1 MKEFYY
7 KKGDLFAEEVKIK
20 DIANH
25 IKTPFYAYS
34 KLAMERRFD
43 QLKNSLGTL
52 RNRIFY
58 SVKANS
64 NISVLK
70 IFGSLGSGMD
80 VVSLGEYDRA
90 KAAGIAGKDI
100 VFSGVGK
107 TKSEIQSVIIG
118 GIRQFNIESE
128 PELNLVN
135 QVATEMGKVIDV
147 SIRVNPEVDAKT
159 HRKITTGTKSDKF
172 GVSFENVKMMFEKG
186 TEMKGVSFVG
196 LDMHIGSQ
204 ISTLNAF
211 RLSFSRLRK
220 MTLELRR
227 SGHALSRLDVG
238 GGIGIEHNLNGDSS
252 IPIDSY
258 SALLKEYFDD
268 LDCEIELEPGRS
280 LVGNAG
286 ILVASVI
293 YPKLGDENNF
303 LIIDAAMNDFLRPAL
318 YEAHHQLLVVKKSSK
333 KENGLFDIVGPVCE
347 SSDTFERS
355 VNLPP
360 MQSGD
365 LVAFSSAGAY
375 GAVMASEYN
384 TRPLIP
390 EVLIS
395 DNLYAIIRE
404 RPSISEIILRDKI
417 PEWL

>member
-25 IKTPFYAYS
+25 IKTPFYVYS

-80 VVSLGEYDRA
+80 VVSLGEYHRA
-90 KAAGIAGKDI
+90 RAAGIAGRDI

-128 PELNLVN
+128 PELNLIN

-147 SIRVNPEVDAKT
+147 SIRVNPEVDAQT

-172 GVSFENVKMMFEKG
+172 GVSFKNVKMMFEKG
-186 TEMKGVSFVG
+186 VEMKGLSFVG

-204 ISTLNAF
+204 ISTLSAF
-211 RLSFSRLRK
+211 RLSFSRLRQ

-227 SGHALSRLDVG
+227 SGYALSRLDVG
-238 GGIGIEHNLNGDSS
+238 GGIGIEHNLNGESS

-355 VNLPP
+355 AILPP